1 MGEVLAQD
9 IKLYLVSYVR
19 QFIITEVISYPT
31 LHINNISVSRFNSGF
46 GFDVK
51 VWPNRFL

>member
-9 IKLYLVSYVR
+9 IKLYIVSYVR

-31 LHINNISVSRFNSGF
+31 LHIKNFSVSRFNSGCSV
-46 GFDVK
+46 DVK
-51 VWPNRFL
+51 VKLKRFL